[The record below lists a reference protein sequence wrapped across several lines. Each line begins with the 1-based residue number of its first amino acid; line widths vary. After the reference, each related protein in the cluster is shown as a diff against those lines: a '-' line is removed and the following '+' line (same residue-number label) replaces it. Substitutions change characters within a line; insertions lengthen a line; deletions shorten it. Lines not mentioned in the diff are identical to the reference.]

1 VDVNPSRAK
10 RNFFEIIGSQFYR
23 CAAPGD
29 KHIWTRIIHRQGD
42 DIPAIVNVDSGWHGV
57 QVETIE
63 RTWDGGAGE
72 QFIVETD
79 EETCRTKCFLNW
91 ETVARTAGNE
101 LSRVLLTSHLLGS
114 EEGKAN
120 FPHGVCGWLLAM
132 GRLYE
137 AGELSLPIQTGY
149 VDQNTWLNACDANSR
164 ANDPSEQ
171 EKDLYRAQFN
181 ELWAKTLQIGKEYVC
196 EDTITAS
203 VLFAKW
209 LSDNDWPF
217 VMEKER
223 TEVLDQVRT
232 ITDQA
237 NTDHAKQERNDWLLD
252 QRGMGSKP
260 KMTEKELSDALADAC
275 KKHVNWVHIEPR
287 SISSALRE
295 AYTRKTGAAWPFDGR
310 GRKPK

>member
-1 VDVNPSRAK
+1 MDVNPSRAK
-10 RNFFEIIGSQFYR
+10 RNFFEIIGSQFDR

-42 DIPAIVNVDSGWHGV
+42 DIPAIVNVDSGWHGE

-63 RTWDGGAGE
+63 RTWDGGEGE

-79 EETCRTKCFLNW
+79 KETCRTKCFLNW
-91 ETVARTAGNE
+91 ETIARTAGNE

-114 EEGKAN
+114 KEGKAN

-149 VDQNTWLNACDANSR
+149 VDQNTWLNACDANNH

-181 ELWAKTLQIGKEYVC
+181 ELWAKTLQIGKEYIC

-209 LSDNDWPF
+209 LSINDWPF
-217 VMEKER
+217 CELGKQLESPNEQRNQQHARATKPLEQAEIWVA
-223 TEVLDQVRT
+223 VPT
-232 ITDQA
+232 ITKLVGLDRSSLSQWVSEIPDKLKRKQGKSWEVKFPDA
-237 NTDHAKQERNDWLLD
+237 NAHWPSTWKKIDLD
-252 QRGMGSKP
+252 
-260 KMTEKELSDALADAC
+260 DC
-275 KKHVNWVHIEPR
+275 
-287 SISSALRE
+287 
-295 AYTRKTGAAWPFDGR
+295 
-310 GRKPK
+310 